1 MRKFEISYYTSHLDV
16 PFCYGLHIEIQKKQD
31 AAAVVMELQYQG
43 REDMKEEDLIQYGFS
58 ANDDITLDCKLPLL
72 WWDYINNAY
81 DNCEKAVLN
90 EDEDTNLIISF
101 TDNGEDRMEVPTN
114 TDEWEILLQ
123 ELQQAVLEVCA
134 RELPLQLTY
143 RVCEEKN
150 PPKDYLLTM
159 KFENRE
165 VIVKHNEKEVKRS
178 WEETRDMLELLYAQ
192 EIQYEKATEKAPAKR
207 GEWLQDTDGGW
218 YKLYKDILNSE
229 EDEDALKEIT
239 GFFVKNQD

>member
-1 MRKFEISYYTSHLDV
+1 MRKFEISYYTSHLDA
-16 PFCYGLHIEIQKKQD
+16 PFSYGLHIEIQKKQD
-31 AAAVVMELQYQG
+31 AVSVVMEQQYHD

-81 DNCEKAVLN
+81 DECEKQTLN

-101 TDNGEDRMEVPTN
+101 TEDDEDRMEVPLN
-114 TDEWEILLQ
+114 TEDWEILLQ

-143 RVCEEKN
+143 RVCAEKT
-150 PPKDYLLTM
+150 PAKEYLLTM

-165 VIVKHNEKEVKRS
+165 VLISHNGKDIKQS
-178 WEETRDMLELLYAQ
+178 WEDTRDILELLYAQ
-192 EIQYEKATEKAPAKR
+192 EIQYEKATEKTPEKA
-207 GEWLQDTDGGW
+207 GEWLKDTDGGW
-218 YKLYKDILNSE
+218 YKLYKDIKNSE
-229 EDEDALKEIT
+229 EDEDAIAEIKE
-239 GFFVKNQD
+239 FFVHSF